1 MSLRKLM
8 GFCLVFACALAA
20 GPVVRAQ
27 LNTAEL
33 SGHVYDPQGLVVAGA
48 QVTLTNQATGAIES
62 QPTDSSGEYHF
73 VGIAPGTYELDIEG
87 KGFTK
92 IVNPNLEL
100 TIGSS
105 ATFDAHLQLLA
116 GQTSVTTNAAPPL
129 IERSNTSVTQTVG
142 STQIDNLPINGRN
155 YINFTLLDSQ
165 TNRDNAPFLGA
176 APTSGL
182 SFGGQ
187 RARSNE
193 VSVDGADAVDE
204 SVNGVRATVS
214 QEAVQEFQIIVNSY
228 MPEFGRATGGVVNI
242 VTKGGTNQ
250 FHGNVFG
257 FLRDSAFQA
266 RNPFSFQ
273 VDPNTGNLNPVK
285 QAYTRVQDGVTFGGP
300 IQKDKTFFFLS
311 YETTRREESGFSNIG
326 EPFPGAAG
334 PFGLT
339 SSNIP
344 CILNPMTGAS
354 VPLVLTTTQ
363 AGFYTAAITSFV
375 GTNPSPATCA
385 GFDGG
390 AGASLVGAAAVTGAS
405 SYFALHGNLGP
416 SAVLF
421 GLPAGAAFFPPAFG
435 FLAPP
440 PASFVPLDTIE
451 GNFPTSEKT
460 SYYSARIDHIWN
472 AKNSTFL
479 RVNVSPSTVTGIEV
493 NGQDQTFGENAG
505 SRTSAQTSRD
515 FDLVGQHVTTIR
527 PNLLNEFRAQYARR
541 SVFYTYSSL
550 PGGSNPAV
558 DILGVASFG
567 REPFSTVNRIE
578 RRDQF
583 TDDLTWIKGRHTFK
597 FGVDINLVQLRSG
610 TSQFQLDFGGLY
622 RFSSV
627 SINAAVPSLTGVQA
641 YGLGEPSAFLQ
652 GMGSSYRPFDN
663 NAFAGFA
670 QDSWQMTRR
679 LTVNYG
685 IRYDVELSPLFTPKG
700 SYNGPAEQAL
710 GLVEGI
716 PRDYKNFAPRIG
728 IAWDPIGKGKTI
740 IRAGYG
746 LFYDHPPLAL
756 AFLATTADGSESAQ
770 YEFVPGSPSTT
781 AVSPTTVLTVLNAAS
796 IFQGVLNAPSGYNMG
811 YQPSQQRFNGL
822 FANSFFT
829 NQNFLSPSS
838 ALPLAILPFTYP
850 VAKNFVYA
858 YAEQGNLTFEQQF
871 GKNYKL
877 SIGYN
882 FTRGLHINRPV
893 NINSTN
899 VKLLLQNADNALKA
913 GIPFTANSPFLVGIP
928 NLAPG
933 TCTATSASSSFQII
947 APIALATGFT
957 NPTCSGA
964 PFGFIGTAAIFNYFR
979 PSGPNPTFGILGLPL
994 ALLQGL
1000 AQTAGFP
1007 TGPAGVAVPFSDA
1020 NEQQSTGG
1028 SNYNGLT
1035 VAFTKRFDNHFQ
1047 LVSSWTWSHTFD
1059 DSTDLQSLLN
1069 PQDNTR
1075 PDLEW
1080 GNSTF
1085 DQRHRWITSAVF
1097 TSPYAMHDQGAW
1109 KKILADFTF
1118 APIIDVST
1126 GEPFN
1131 VITGEDLNNDFSATT
1146 SRPSIVSGTG
1156 TAVNTAVSPYIK
1168 GVTFGVITN
1177 CEVAPVTLPLTG
1189 LGCDGNLPRNAFY
1202 KPTTFTIDARL
1213 DRKFYFHE
1221 QANIEVIA
1229 EGFNLLNRFNV
1240 GDVNDVCDPLA
1251 PAEVTSGGVNTCF
1264 AGQPTAA
1271 LDARQFQFALKVN
1284 F

>member
-1 MSLRKLM
+1 MRVQKLM
-8 GFCLVFACALAA
+8 GFCLVFAGVLAA
-20 GPVVRAQ
+20 GLSARAQ
-27 LNTAEL
+27 VNTAEL
-33 SGHVYDPQGLVVAGA
+33 SGRVLDPQGLAVAGA
-48 QVTLTNQATGAIES
+48 QVTLTNKATGAAES
-62 QPTDSSGEYHF
+62 QSTDSYGEYHF
-73 VGIAPGTYELDIEG
+73 VGVAPGTYELDIEA
-87 KGFTK
+87 KGFAKT
-92 IVNPNLEL
+92 VNPSLTL
-100 TIGSS
+100 TIGSA
-105 ATFDAHLQLLA
+105 ATFDAHLQLQSGNQTVTINEA
-116 GQTSVTTNAAPPL
+116 PPVIETTRTSVA
-129 IERSNTSVTQTVG
+129 QTVG

-193 VSVDGADAVDE
+193 VSVDGADAVDN

-214 QEAVQEFQIIVNSY
+214 QEAVQEFQIIMNSY

-242 VTKGGTNQ
+242 VTKGGTNHI
-250 FHGNVFG
+250 HGNVFG

-266 RNPFSFQ
+266 RNPFSVQ
-273 VDPNTGNLNPVK
+273 VDPATGNLTPVK
-285 QAYTRVQDGVTFGGP
+285 QAYTRVQTGATLGGP
-300 IQKDKTFFFLS
+300 IQKDKTFYFLS
-311 YETTRREESGFSNIG
+311 YETTRREESGFSDIG
-326 EPFPGAAG
+326 EPLPGSIG
-334 PFGLT
+334 PFGLM
-339 SSNIP
+339 SSAIP
-344 CILNPMTGAS
+344 CIP
-354 VPLVLTTTQ
+354 VPLLMTTTQ
-363 AGFYTAAITSFV
+363 AGFYTSAITGAIGS
-375 GTNPSPATCA
+375 NPSAALCNAFLSSPT
-385 GFDGG
+385 G
-390 AGASLVGAAAVTGAS
+390 SQLSQAAAVTGAS

-421 GLPAGAAFFPPAFG
+421 GLPAGAAYFPPAFG
-435 FLAPP
+435 LLAPP

-460 SYYSARIDHIWN
+460 SYYSARLDHVWN
-472 AKNSTFL
+472 ASNSSFV

-493 NGQDQTFGENAG
+493 NGQDQTFGENAA

-515 FDLVGQHVTTIR
+515 FALVGQHETTIS

-550 PGGSNPAV
+550 PGGSNPGV

-578 RRDQF
+578 RRTQL
-583 TDDLTWIKGRHTFK
+583 TDDLTWIKGHHTMK

-627 SINAAVPSLTGVQA
+627 SLSSLVPPLNAVQA

-663 NAFAGFA
+663 PAFAGFA
-670 QDSWQMTRR
+670 QDSWQVTRR

-700 SYNGPAEQAL
+700 SYNAPAEQAM
-710 GLVEGI
+710 GTVEGI
-716 PRDYKNFAPRIG
+716 PRDYNNFAPRIG
-728 IAWDPIGKGKTI
+728 IAFDPTGKGKTV

-756 AFLATTADGSESAQ
+756 SFLATTADGSESAQ
-770 YEFVPGSPSTT
+770 YEFVPGSPSNT
-781 AVSPTTVLTVLNAAS
+781 ALSPLTALTVLNAAS
-796 IFQGVLNAPSGYNMG
+796 IFQGVLNAPTSYNMG
-811 YQPSQQRFNGL
+811 YEPSQQRFNGL
-822 FANSFFT
+822 LTNSFFT
-829 NQNFLSPSS
+829 NQNFLQSSS
-838 ALPLAILPFTYP
+838 ALPLSVLPFTYP

-858 YAEQGNLTFEQQF
+858 YAEQGNFTIEQQF

-877 SIGYN
+877 SVGYN

-893 NINSTN
+893 NINPPNTL
-899 VKLLLQNADNALKA
+899 LLLQNANNAVKA
-913 GIPFTANSPFLVGIP
+913 GIPFTANSPFLVAIP

-933 TCTATSASSSFQII
+933 TCTATSSTSSFQIV

-957 NPTCSGA
+957 NPSCSGA

-979 PSGPNPTFGILGLPL
+979 PSGPNPTFGVFGLPL
-994 ALLQGL
+994 SLLQGL

-1007 TGPAGVAVPFSDA
+1007 AGPAGVTIPFSDA

-1035 VAFTKRFDNHFQ
+1035 VSFSKRLDNHVEFI
-1047 LVSSWTWSHTFD
+1047 SSWTWSHTFD

-1069 PQDNTR
+1069 PEDNTR
-1075 PDLEW
+1075 PYLEW

-1085 DQRHRWITSAVF
+1085 DQRHRWVSSAVF
-1097 TSPYAMHDQGAW
+1097 TTPYTMHDQSLW
-1109 KKILADFTF
+1109 KRIFADFTF
-1118 APIIDVST
+1118 APIIDVSS
-1126 GEPFN
+1126 GLPFN
-1131 VITGEDLNNDFSATT
+1131 VITGEDLNLDFSATT
-1146 SRPSIVSGTG
+1146 NRPSVVPSSD
-1156 TAVNTAVSPYIK
+1156 TAANPTVSPYIP
-1168 GVTFGVITN
+1168 GVTFGVTTN
-1177 CEVAPVTLPLTG
+1177 CETAPVTLPLSG
-1189 LGCDGNLPRNAFY
+1189 LGCVGNLPRNAFY
-1202 KPTTFTIDARL
+1202 KPATFTIDARL
-1213 DRKFYFHE
+1213 DRKFYFKE
-1221 QANIEVIA
+1221 QANLEVIA

-1251 PAEVTSGGVNTCF
+1251 GSSTCF

-1271 LDARQFQFALKVN
+1271 LDGRQFQFALKVN
-1284 F
+1284 W

>member
-1 MSLRKLM
+1 MRAGKLM
-8 GFCLVFACALAA
+8 GFCLVFASVLAVGLTA
-20 GPVVRAQ
+20 RAQ
-27 LNTAEL
+27 VNTAEL

-48 QVTLTNQATGAIES
+48 QVSLTNKATGAVES

-73 VGIAPGTYELDIEG
+73 VGIAPGTYELDVEG

-92 IVNPNLEL
+92 IVNPSLEL
-100 TIGSS
+100 TIGSA

-116 GQTSVTTNAAPPL
+116 GQQSVTITELPPV
-129 IERSNTSVTQTVG
+129 IETSHTAITQTVG

-193 VSVDGADAVDE
+193 VSVDGADAVDN

-242 VTKGGTNQ
+242 VTKSGTNQ

-266 RNPFSFQ
+266 RNPFSVQ
-273 VDPNTGNLNPVK
+273 VDPNTGNLIPVK
-285 QAYTRVQDGVTFGGP
+285 QAYTRVQSGATLGGP

-311 YETTRREESGFSNIG
+311 YEMTRREESGFSDIG

-339 SSNIP
+339 SAAIP
-344 CILNPMTGAS
+344 CIP
-354 VPLVLTTTQ
+354 VPLLMTSTQ
-363 AGFYTAAITSFV
+363 AGFYTSAVTGAI
-375 GTNPSPATCA
+375 GPNPSAALCNAFLSSPT
-385 GFDGG
+385 G
-390 AGASLVGAAAVTGAS
+390 SQLSQAAAVTGAS
-405 SYFALHGNLGP
+405 SFFALHGNLGP

-421 GLPAGAAFFPPAFG
+421 GLPAGAAYFPPAFG
-435 FLAPP
+435 LLAPP
-440 PASFVPLDTIE
+440 PASFVPLDSIE

-460 SYYSARIDHIWN
+460 SYYSARIDHFWN
-472 AKNSTFL
+472 ARNSSFI

-515 FDLVGQHVTTIR
+515 FALVGQHVTSIR

-583 TDDLTWIKGRHTFK
+583 TDDLSWIKGSHTIK

-627 SINAAVPSLTGVQA
+627 SINSALPPQATLTGVQA

-670 QDSWQMTRR
+670 QDSWQVTRR

-700 SYNGPAEQAL
+700 AYNGPAEQAM
-710 GLVEGI
+710 GTVEGV

-756 AFLATTADGSESAQ
+756 TFLATTADGSESAQ
-770 YEFVPGSPSTT
+770 YEFVPGSPSNT
-781 AVSPTTVLTVLNAAS
+781 ALSPATALTVFNAAS
-796 IFQGVLNAPSGYNMG
+796 MFQGVLNAPSSYNMG
-811 YQPSQQRFNGL
+811 YEPGQQRFNGL
-822 FANSFFT
+822 LPNSFFT

-838 ALPLAILPFTYP
+838 ALPLAVLPFTYP

-858 YAEQGNLTFEQQF
+858 YAEQGNLTIEQQF

-877 SIGYN
+877 SIGYS

-893 NINSTN
+893 NINPTN

-913 GIPFTANSPFLVGIP
+913 GIPFTANSPFLVAIP
-928 NLAPG
+928 NLAAG
-933 TCTATSASSSFQII
+933 TCTATSASSSFQVV
-947 APIALATGFT
+947 APIALATGYS

-964 PFGFIGTAAIFNYFR
+964 PFGFIGTAAVFNYFR
-979 PSGPNPTFGILGLPL
+979 PTGPSPTFGILGLSLP
-994 ALLQGL
+994 LLQGL

-1007 TGPAGVAVPFSDA
+1007 TGPAGVTIPFSDA

-1035 VAFTKRFDNHFQ
+1035 VSLSKRLDNHVEF
-1047 LVSSWTWSHTFD
+1047 VTSWTWSHAFD

-1085 DQRHRWITSAVF
+1085 DQRHRWISSAVF
-1097 TSPYAMHDQGAW
+1097 TSPYSTHDRGAW

-1118 APIIDVST
+1118 APIIDVSS
-1126 GEPFN
+1126 GLPFN
-1131 VITGEDLNNDFSATT
+1131 VITGEDLNDDFSATT
-1146 SRPSIVSGTG
+1146 SRPSVVSGTG
-1156 TAVNTAVSPYIK
+1156 NAVDTAVSPYIH

-1202 KPTTFTIDARL
+1202 KPATFTIDARL
-1213 DRKFYFHE
+1213 DRKFYFKE
-1221 QANIEVIA
+1221 QANVEVIA

-1251 PAEVTSGGVNTCF
+1251 PAEVTSGGINTCF

-1284 F
+1284 W